1 MKKIFTYIVF
11 ILGLLGCGSGG
22 SGGSSTPDT
31 PGLNPDS
38 GESNMIMNQ
47 VYALSQGDEIIKTSP
62 LTRIRVTHID
72 GSRGSSVELIEG
84 SATLK
89 IN

>member
-1 MKKIFTYIVF
+1 MKKIFIHIIF
-11 ILGLLGCGSGG
+11 ILGLLGCGGG

-38 GESNMIMNQ
+38 GESNMVMNQ

-62 LTRIRVTHID
+62 ITRIRVTHID